1 MRRPS
6 ASEETDLAALPKV
19 VCALDLETSGPNAL
33 KPDRAD
39 LAVVGLKVYTWDEQ
53 QQGYLPGPYEHYVP
67 ADFSALQ
74 QRLDA
79 LPGPIIG
86 HNLFNFDYLILRRHL
101 NLEHV
106 VEKSADTL
114 HFLYEQDGGGED
126 GSLYGL
132 DKLAKENFGEGKT
145 AKASTIPK
153 LLKEGKLAEVLA
165 YNERDCDLT
174 FRVWWKMVSE
184 RHISV
189 GEVWSDSGFEGDYE
203 LSELTYDLK
212 EKDISVLTCATPR
225 FTYTAWVEQLERDG
239 WIVMPPRE
247 QKRREKERERQRA
260 EAQEAAKKRNS
271 AMWEFI
277 EQHLRDDIPRKFAQP
292 KSGDT
297 PVSPDVVEEARAL
310 LARAG
315 LPGSAWAEEVAY
327 RLLRGEHIHP
337 ARLELAGRP
346 NDPEGRDEVMKGIL
360 VALIAD
366 GYTPRYYAGHE
377 PDGDSLSLAGPPPT
391 LAEEYVDQLRQ
402 RHFELEAMFGPA
414 GIPFEV
420 QHWASNVHPAYTD
433 AMNVLRGDGYIVFED
448 GSYVLDTEEIDLFQL
463 QPKVLTS
470 EERTDLEVYYQDPPS
485 EFMVSWH
492 SIEGHD
498 VALHRRN
505 YGESQGAMFHISCSC
520 GWQSEPSVLEI
531 DACACGTLHAKEVHR
546 QKDKPPALRFRDHIL
561 SSSRLRN
568 PRILHQ
574 NEDRWIGLCACGW
587 SYVERTEDDAGEAFE
602 KHWTALLDDPAMHA
616 DYLAFLEEQGL
627 PLQGQTPS
635 IGSASENET

>member
-1 MRRPS
+1 MRRPP
-6 ASEETDLAALPKV
+6 ASKELDHSQLPKV

-53 QQGYLPGPYEHYVP
+53 QQGYLPGLYEHYVP

-86 HNLFNFDYLILRRHL
+86 QNLFNFDYLVLRRHL
-101 NLEHV
+101 NLERI
-106 VEKSADTL
+106 VEKSVDTL

-126 GSLYGL
+126 GSLYSL
-132 DKLAKENFGEGKT
+132 DKLTKENFGEGKT

-184 RHISV
+184 RHISA
-189 GEVWSDSGFEGDYE
+189 GEARDDEGELFEVA
-203 LSELTYDLK
+203 YDLE
-212 EKDISVLTCATPR
+212 EKDIRVLTCATPR
-225 FTYTAWVEQLERDG
+225 FTYTAWVEQFERDG

-247 QKRREKERERQRA
+247 RKRREEERERLRK
-260 EAQEAAKKRNS
+260 EAWEAANKRNQ
-271 AMWEFI
+271 AMREFI
-277 EQHLRDDIPRKFAQP
+277 KQHLRDDIPHKFAQS
-292 KSGDT
+292 KTDDT
-297 PVSPDVVEEARAL
+297 PASPDLVEEARAL

-315 LPGSAWAEEVAY
+315 LPRSAWAEEVVY

-346 NDPEGRDEVMKGIL
+346 NDPEGRAEVMKGIL
-360 VALIAD
+360 VALIAG
-366 GYTPRYYAGHE
+366 GYTPCYYAGHE
-377 PDGDSLSLAGPPPT
+377 PDCDSLSLAGPPPT
-391 LAEEYVDQLRQ
+391 LAEQYVNQMRQ
-402 RHFELEAMFGPA
+402 RHFEMDALLGPA
-414 GIPFEV
+414 GIEFED

-433 AMNVLRGDGYIVFED
+433 AMNALRGGGYIVFED
-448 GSYVLDTEEIDLFQL
+448 GSYVLDTEEIGLFQL

-470 EERTDLEVYYQDPPS
+470 EERADLEAYYQDPPS
-485 EFMVSWH
+485 EFTVSWRS
-492 SIEGHD
+492 SIEGHGM
-498 VALHRRN
+498 ALHRHN
-505 YGESQGAMFHISCSC
+505 YGESQGAMFHMSCSC
-520 GWQSEPSVLEI
+520 GWQSEPSTFEI
-531 DACACGTLHAKEVHR
+531 DACACGTLHAKEVRR
-546 QKDKPPALRFRDHIL
+546 QKDKPHTLRFRDHIL
-561 SSSRLRN
+561 SSSRLKN

-587 SYVERTEDDAGEAFE
+587 SYVERTEDDADEAFE

-616 DYLAFLEEQGL
+616 DYLAFLEEEGL
-627 PLQGQTPS
+627 PLPGQTTS